1 MIIEERKPRMD
12 CVFCLVLSINTRKSG
27 KSYIG
32 KKLDEKMLSN
42 LRNFE
47 VVKGTKK

>member
-27 KSYIG
+27 KSYIE

-42 LRNFE
+42 LRNFG
-47 VVKGTKK
+47 VLMCSNK